1 MRSILYT
8 LTVSLLSSADVLQF
22 VQAYSALPLIKNR
35 CTIGIL
41 PSVIAGRRFL
51 YQSAIPSSVSTLPV
65 VESSKVSGEFSLG
78 KPFSG
83 LIADFKRR
91 LPYYKSDW
99 TDGFRK
105 KSLAAI
111 LFLYFA
117 CLGKRL
123 FLHSMQHYYNMMTKE
138 TSDVKHW
145 DFSLEC
151 ICLCSH

>member
-8 LTVSLLSSADVLQF
+8 STVLLLSSADLLQF
-22 VQAYSALPLIKNR
+22 IQAYSALPLMR
-35 CTIGIL
+35 HRSATGISL
-41 PSVIAGRRFL
+41 SIVAGRRFS
-51 YQSAIPSSVSTLPV
+51 YRSAIRSSVSTLPS
-65 VESSKVSGEFSLG
+65 VESSKMTTEFSLG

-117 CLGKRL
+117 CLGN
-123 FLHSMQHYYNMMTKE
+123 Y
-138 TSDVKHW
+138 
-145 DFSLEC
+145 FSSFV
-151 ICLCSH
+151 CSALMNL

>member
-1 MRSILYT
+1 MILTMSITVLYT
-8 LTVSLLSSADVLQF
+8 AELVELAHGYSSIPPLRMIRRSGECFGKENVRGFARQSALSSSGSVLQH
-22 VQAYSALPLIKNR
+22 
-35 CTIGIL
+35 
-41 PSVIAGRRFL
+41 
-51 YQSAIPSSVSTLPV
+51 
-65 VESSKVSGEFSLG
+65 VESSTSNSGLGLG

-117 CLGKRL
+117 CLGKPPTRHIGQGYQ
-123 FLHSMQHYYNMMTKE
+123 F
-138 TSDVKHW
+138 
-145 DFSLEC
+145 FR
-151 ICLCSH
+151 